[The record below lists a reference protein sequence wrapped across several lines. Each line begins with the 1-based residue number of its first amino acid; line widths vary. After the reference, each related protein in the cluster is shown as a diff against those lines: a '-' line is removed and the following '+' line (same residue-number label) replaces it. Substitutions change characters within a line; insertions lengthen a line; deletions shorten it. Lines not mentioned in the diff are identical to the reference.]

1 MGTLSFLGIVHGE
14 LHKLLFTG
22 VEVLDEFVVVVVVV
36 TVSLGSFVAL
46 NV

>member
-22 VEVLDEFVVVVVVV
+22 VEVLDEFVVVV